1 MPWQGD
7 VAVAQ
12 TGPLKFAP
20 NICKSKEGEDVFTK
34 SKNLF
39 FKALNVRRI
48 IDEERGVLIYV
59 SYTSRLYAD
68 VDEKT
73 NSRYKTSLVAIPIP
87 KDHSPKP

>member
-1 MPWQGD
+1 MPVQGS

-12 TGPLKFAP
+12 TGPLEFAP
-20 NICKSKEGEDVFTK
+20 NVCKSKEGEDVFTK

-48 IDEERGVLIYV
+48 IDQERGVLIYV

-68 VDEKT
+68 ADEKA
-73 NSRYKTSLVAIPIP
+73 NSRYKTSIVAIPIP
-87 KDHSPKP
+87 KDQCPKS